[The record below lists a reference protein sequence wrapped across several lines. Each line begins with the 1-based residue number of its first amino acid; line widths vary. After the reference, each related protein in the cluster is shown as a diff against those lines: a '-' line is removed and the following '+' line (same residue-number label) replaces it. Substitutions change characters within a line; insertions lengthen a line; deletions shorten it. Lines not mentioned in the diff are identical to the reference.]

1 MASRILIEGVLGG
14 LSGVAWVFTFTLG
27 EGRSFVGEPGLG
39 VETLGLSET
48 VEPVFRT
55 MGVLDLEGPVTGVEA
70 PTRAAVD

>member
-1 MASRILIEGVLGG
+1 M
-14 LSGVAWVFTFTLG
+14 
-27 EGRSFVGEPGLG
+27 GEPGLG